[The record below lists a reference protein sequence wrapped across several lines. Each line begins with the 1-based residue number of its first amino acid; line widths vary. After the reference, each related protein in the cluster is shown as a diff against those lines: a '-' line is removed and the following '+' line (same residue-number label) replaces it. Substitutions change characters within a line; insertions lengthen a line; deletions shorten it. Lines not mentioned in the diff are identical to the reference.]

1 MSPYLL
7 LDKLTQYIRWSAKGI
22 VCPFSS
28 IVNPTINTVNGFSSV
43 CLCVCVSSTCINV
56 YLVRLVSSRPYG
68 QRKGEIKG
76 VSRGQRIHPRRS
88 QYTNPFLGG
97 GGLLLV
103 AFSA

>member
-7 LDKLTQYIRWSAKGI
+7 LDKLTQYIRWSEKAH
-22 VCPFSS
+22 
-28 IVNPTINTVNGFSSV
+28 
-43 CLCVCVSSTCINV
+43 CLSLLIHRQSDYKYSEWFFICVSLCVSSTYINV